1 MSHRRIEYTADILD
15 VLANGEARA
24 VQRQQSCFVIG
35 KPKNR
40 SDSFPHDFRLRK
52 VVQIS
57 AVTKVVWGV
66 ALVGSGLD
74 FIPKLVQMGFYGG
87 VVVDVDAWDLAFY
100 AVVGVDQP
108 QSCPVVGVALDVTAS

>member
-1 MSHRRIEYTADILD
+1 MGDKLF
-15 VLANGEARA
+15 
-24 VQRQQSCFVIG
+24 Q
-35 KPKNR
+35 
-40 SDSFPHDFRLRK
+40 K
-52 VVQIS
+52 VRIS

-87 VVVDVDAWDLAFY
+87 VVVDVDAWNLAFY

>member
-1 MSHRRIEYTADILD
+1 MPIRI
-15 VLANGEARA
+15 
-24 VQRQQSCFVIG
+24 IG
-35 KPKNR
+35 KFASVR
-40 SDSFPHDFRLRK
+40 DFSPHDFRLRK

-66 ALVGSGLD
+66 ALIGSGLD

-87 VVVDVDAWDLAFY
+87 VVVDVNAWDFAFY

-108 QSCPVVGVALDVTAS
+108 QSGPVVGVALDVAAS